1 MKYIDKSGNRE
12 SADKIIDELLSNAWS
27 DDEGKYLG
35 ADYNNGLREQKYKEP
50 FIDIIISEQSNL
62 CCYCMEIISKNNI
75 TLEHIIPDNIHSS
88 DSDLTRYFKVS
99 ELANYVIHKDD
110 FVRTT
115 KQIPPPKYPHDIAY
129 ANLIASCNSNT
140 HCNHYRG
147 DNFVFP
153 FVYDAEIEDKVSYD
167 EAGRIACE
175 EYKDDFYELGLSK
188 EYLTL
193 VRRVWKLLAEKIT
206 SIKSITKEEFEYEVY
221 GLIDDYE
228 PKSKF
233 IKILTD
239 LSFEKTL
246 PYNWFY
252 HYYKQ
257 ADDDNE

>member
-1 MKYIDKSGNRE
+1 MKYIDKSTNRKAGNQ
-12 SADKIIDELLSNAWS
+12 IIDELLNDAWS
-27 DDEGKYLG
+27 DEEGRYLG
-35 ADYNNGLREQKYKEP
+35 ADYYSGLSEKKYKERL
-50 FIDIIISEQSNL
+50 IDVIMSEQSNL
-62 CCYCMEIISKNNI
+62 CCYCLQIIFERNT
-75 TLEHIIPDNIHSS
+75 TLEHIIPNNTDASHP
-88 DSDLTRYFKVS
+88 DLSRYFEVS
-99 ELANYVIHKDD
+99 ELANYVIHKED
-110 FVRTT
+110 FARTA
-115 KQIPPPKYPHDIAY
+115 KQILLEKYPHDIAY
-129 ANLIASCNSNT
+129 ANLIGSCDSNT

-147 DNFVFP
+147 DKFVFP
-153 FVYDAEIEDKVSYD
+153 FVYDAEINDKVSYD

-193 VRRVWKLLAEKIT
+193 VRRVWKLLGEKIT

-257 ADDDNE
+257 GEDDNE